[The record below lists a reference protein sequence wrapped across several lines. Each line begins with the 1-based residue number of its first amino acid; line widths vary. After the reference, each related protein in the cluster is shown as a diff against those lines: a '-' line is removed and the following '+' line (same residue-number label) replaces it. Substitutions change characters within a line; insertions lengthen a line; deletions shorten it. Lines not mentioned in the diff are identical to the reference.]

1 MIYWFTGQPGSG
13 KTVLANLLKEKYL
26 PHAYR
31 IDGDEMR
38 ELFTNKDYT
47 INGRV
52 VNVGTAQKIAHYLNN
67 QGHDVIVSLVAPYVD
82 QREDF
87 KRLMGDQMIEIY
99 VHTTDPRE
107 RDHFKAIAYVPPT
120 TEYVDIDTT
129 HDTEEESFKKVIDG
143 LLSLGSPDLES
154 KPFDRKGFNLYPKGS
169 LLNELPPDDYQLDN

>member
-1 MIYWFTGQPGSG
+1 MIYWFTGQPAHG
-13 KTVLANLLKEKYL
+13 KTVLANKLKEVL
-26 PHAYR
+26 PNAFR

-52 VNVGTAQKIAHYLNN
+52 VNVGTAQRIAHYLNN

-87 KRLMGDQMIEIY
+87 KKLMGDQMIEFY
-99 VHTTDPRE
+99 VHTDEARE

-120 TEYVDIDTT
+120 TNYVDVDTT
-129 HDTEEESFKKVIDG
+129 DDSPDESFTKIMKYVTNIK
-143 LLSLGSPDLES
+143 S
-154 KPFDRKGFNLYPKGS
+154 KNI
-169 LLNELPPDDYQLDN
+169 